1 MQGHAASN
9 IIPVVAA
16 NRIGKESV
24 KPTTEN
30 THQESSLT
38 FYGYSFMTD
47 ELGAVVQEASKV
59 DCDILYYE
67 YDIEEIRKM
76 RLSWGVF
83 RDRRPEY
90 YEEIVKRSN

>member
-1 MQGHAASN
+1 
-9 IIPVVAA
+9 
-16 NRIGKESV
+16 
-24 KPTTEN
+24 
-30 THQESSLT
+30 
-38 FYGYSFMTD
+38 MTD
-47 ELGAVVQEASKV
+47 ELGAGVQEENKS
-59 DCDILYYE
+59 DCDIIYHE